1 MKTPKEN
8 SDTVKRF
15 IDAQNNLI
23 VQHSDFSLRALHDMA
38 DAGSIDL
45 DPHYQRRDRW
55 KPAKQSALIE
65 SFILNV
71 PVPPVYLSEDDFGK
85 YSVIDGK
92 QRITA
97 IRDFLSGKL
106 KLTGLKKFRELEN
119 QTYASLPKEIQNAL
133 SVRPYIRVIT
143 LLKQTDPQLK
153 YEVFLRLNTGGERL
167 LPQEI
172 RNVAFSGP
180 LNELLLKL
188 SGSKFLKSR
197 MKIKDHNST
206 SYRKMEDIEHVLR
219 FFTIKD
225 RWQGIGQILSEEMDE
240 FMRRNR
246 NLNATQLQEYE
257 RSFIQCLDACEKI
270 WGDKAF
276 YKPQGEGWRAQFIS
290 PMFDAQMV
298 ACAQFSKSKIA
309 SILSHKSSVIRAFSK
324 AYRDDAE
331 FQKAVSQST
340 NNPASIQKRISS
352 VVKILEAFC
361 K

>member
-1 MKTPKEN
+1 M
-8 SDTVKRF
+8 
-15 IDAQNNLI
+15 AQ
-23 VQHSDFSLRALHDMA
+23 
-38 DAGSIDL
+38 AGSIDL

-55 KPAKQSALIE
+55 KPDKQSALIE

-97 IRDFLSGKL
+97 IRDFLSGNL

-119 QTYASLPKEIQNAL
+119 QTYGSLPKEIQNAL
-133 SVRPYIRVIT
+133 AVRPYIRVIT
-143 LLKQTDPQLK
+143 LLKQTDPLLK

-167 LPQEI
+167 LAQEI
-172 RNVAFSGP
+172 RNVAFSGT
-180 LNELLLKL
+180 LNDLLLKL

-206 SYRKMEDIEHVLR
+206 SYTKMEDIEHVLR
-219 FFTIKD
+219 FFTIND

-246 NLNATQLQEYE
+246 NLNPGQIQDLEKI
-257 RSFIQCLDACEKI
+257 FIKSLNACEQI
-270 WGDKAF
+270 WGEKAF
-276 YKPQGEGWRAQFIS
+276 YKPQENGWRAQFIS

-298 ACAQFSKSKIA
+298 ACAQFSKPQVEKIVGN
-309 SILSHKSSVIRAFSK
+309 KSSVVRAFCK
-324 AYRDDAE
+324 QYREDSE

-340 NNPASIQKRISS
+340 NNPASISKRISS
-352 VVKILEAFC
+352 VVNILRQFC